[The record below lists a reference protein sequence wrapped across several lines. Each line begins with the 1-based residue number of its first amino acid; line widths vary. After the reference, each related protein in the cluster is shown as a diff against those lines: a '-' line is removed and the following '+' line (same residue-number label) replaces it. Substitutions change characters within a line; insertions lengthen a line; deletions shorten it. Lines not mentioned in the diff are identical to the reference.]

1 MKLFSWLYRPK
12 SEISVAREQARESRG
27 KLATKVAELDEH
39 RHLLDQLVR
48 DSLNLL
54 ESKK

>member
-12 SEISVAREQARESRG
+12 SEISVARELARESRG

-39 RHLLDQLVR
+39 RNLLDQLVR
-48 DSLNLL
+48 DSLKLL